1 MLDSRSRCS
10 LIRRSLLLLHCH
22 LVFLALLGLNEHFV
36 GLACLGLEVLVVG
49 QQLLEINCLLVEKH
63 TGDGWCILFTVSL
76 VDCLVNVVTNEVASV
91 ITLERVKLGNVHLRK
106 LHRRGLLLLL
116 LHLHLLRWHHHL
128 LSRWLLCW
136 HLLLLLLLLLIVHT
150 HWHLLLLLLLLRL
163 MLLVIASSHLTTVV
177 VPCCIACCYAC
188 CNVGFHR
195 DLDSFLSKSFRD
207 HHADLHVLG
216 ARISSHACSG
226 FHHSDSY
233 PDYDP
238 YIDHRAYQV
247 DQSSIEVYFAFC
259 NIEIRLFID

>member
-1 MLDSRSRCS
+1 VASSSAEQVVAVLASIAAVTAAANRSYP
-10 LIRRSLLLLHCH
+10 LAFAATAAIATINAAGYSLLS
-22 LVFLALLGLNEHFV
+22 F
-36 GLACLGLEVLVVG
+36 
-49 QQLLEINCLLVEKH
+49 
-63 TGDGWCILFTVSL
+63 D
-76 VDCLVNVVTNEVASV
+76 
-91 ITLERVKLGNVHLRK
+91 
-106 LHRRGLLLLL
+106 HRCCTPG
-116 LHLHLLRWHHHL
+116 
-128 LSRWLLCW
+128 
-136 HLLLLLLLLLIVHT
+136 
-150 HWHLLLLLLLLRL
+150 
-163 MLLVIASSHLTTVV
+163 
-177 VPCCIACCYAC
+177 CIACCYAC